1 MPSRNN
7 VYELIGTSDDNNDN
21 NNTTVYKNT
30 YL

>member
-7 VYELIGTSDDNNDN
+7 VYEFIGTSDDNNDN
-21 NNTTVYKNT
+21 NNTTIYKNT

>member
-7 VYELIGTSDDNNDN
+7 VYELIGTSDDDDN
-21 NNTTVYKNT
+21 NNSIIYKNT